1 VFTDI
6 GWVAERF
13 KAAVLK
19 CVADRN
25 PVQSEPRQFAEIR
38 HFLPS
43 GRAASTPLTTK
54 SYRFRWQIRWQNRYV
69 VAPVLPTY
77 RHCRD
82 AHTKMGQQSRCRST
96 AD

>member
-38 HFLPS
+38 HFFTV
-43 GRAASTPLTTK
+43 GAC
-54 SYRFRWQIRWQNRYV
+54 RFHSAYNQ
-69 VAPVLPTY
+69 VLPVSVANPVAEPLRRGPGIAY
-77 RHCRD
+77 LPALPRR
-82 AHTKMGQQSRCRST
+82 AH
-96 AD
+96 